1 MKINRNILLKVSLA
15 TGLTLVL
22 IGAFFKIS
30 HFKGADAL
38 MIIGLIITLIY
49 TFTEISTNYN
59 NQIKIQTPKIFRDT
73 LLNISFAVG
82 FSISIYAAYLKTF
95 HLHGS
100 VVLLVIGGLSTL
112 IFILIALN
120 EIFSSTRINK
130 SEKIMWTICLILLS
144 SISGFVYLL
153 SGRKRI
159 IPISE

>member
-22 IGAFFKIS
+22 IGAFLKIS

-144 SISGFVYLL
+144 SISGFVYL
-153 SGRKRI
+153 
-159 IPISE
+159 